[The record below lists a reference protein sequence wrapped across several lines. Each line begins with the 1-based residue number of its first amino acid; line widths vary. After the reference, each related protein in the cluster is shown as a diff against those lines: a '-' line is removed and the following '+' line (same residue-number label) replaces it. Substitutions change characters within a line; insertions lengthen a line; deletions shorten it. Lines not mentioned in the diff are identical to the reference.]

1 MLYTLRVLRVHQPA
15 GKGECLEDGV
25 DTAGECDHP
34 LVGAWVGAG
43 NADTSLKIFSPV
55 FSQSMIILVN

>member
-43 NADTSLKIFSPV
+43 NADTSLKIFSQNIDN
-55 FSQSMIILVN
+55 SR

>member
-1 MLYTLRVLRVHQPA
+1 MNPVHQPA

-43 NADTSLKIFSPV
+43 NADTSLRIFSPM
-55 FSQSMIILVN
+55 FSQNIDSR